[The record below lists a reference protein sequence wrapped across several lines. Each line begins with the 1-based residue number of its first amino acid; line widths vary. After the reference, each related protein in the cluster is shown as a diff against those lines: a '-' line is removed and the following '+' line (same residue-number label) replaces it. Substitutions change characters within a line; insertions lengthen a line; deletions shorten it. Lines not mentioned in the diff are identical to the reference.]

1 MMFRVRIAPLLLILC
16 SLCFGYSQI
25 AVAAKS
31 EPVAVVASTSAD
43 SRKLNINTADE
54 AALQGHMIGIGATKA
69 KAIVQY
75 REENGPFSSVDDL
88 LEVKGIGVKTLE
100 KSRDSLTVE

>member
-1 MMFRVRIAPLLLILC
+1 MLRVRIASLFLVLC
-16 SLCFGYSQI
+16 SLFLGYSQV
-25 AVAAKS
+25 AVAAKAA
-31 EPVAVVASTSAD
+31 PAAAVESSATQAS
-43 SRKLNINTADE
+43 KLNINSADE
-54 AALQGHMIGIGATKA
+54 SALREHMIGIGAAKA

-100 KSRDSLTVE
+100 KSRDRLTVE

>member
-1 MMFRVRIAPLLLILC
+1 MFRVRIASLFLVLC
-16 SLCFGYSQI
+16 SLCLGYSHV
-25 AVAAKS
+25 AVAAKAA
-31 EPVAVVASTSAD
+31 PAAVVDSSANQTG
-43 SRKLNINTADE
+43 KLNINTADE
-54 AALQGHMIGIGATKA
+54 LALQDHMVGIGAAKA

-100 KSRDSLTVE
+100 KSRDRLAVE

>member
-1 MMFRVRIAPLLLILC
+1 MFRVRIASLFLVLC
-16 SLCFGYSQI
+16 SSCLGYSQV
-25 AVAAKS
+25 ALAAKAA
-31 EPVAVVASTSAD
+31 PAAVVESSANQAG
-43 SRKLNINTADE
+43 KLNINSADE
-54 AALQGHMIGIGATKA
+54 LALQDHMVGIGAAKA

-100 KSRDSLTVE
+100 KSRDRLTVE

>member
-1 MMFRVRIAPLLLILC
+1 MMFRVRLAPLLLVLC
-16 SLCFGYSQI
+16 SLCFGYAQV

-31 EPVAVVASTSAD
+31 EPATVASASTD
-43 SRKLNINTADE
+43 PGKLNINTADE
-54 AALQGHMIGIGATKA
+54 AALQDQMIGIGAAKA
-69 KAIVQY
+69 RAIVQY

-100 KSRDSLTVE
+100 KSRDKLTTE